1 MINYADYTFYTT
13 EYKGNLSIGLFNS
26 LIIKASREIDK
37 YVNRILTEDAVNNLS
52 FSDKWQLNYVA
63 CRLCDFINENGSRK
77 VTSISIDGVS
87 KSFKSET
94 EIQNEKKSI
103 INNLPLELTRY
114 LWFKI

>member
-37 YVNRILTEDAVNNLS
+37 YVNRILTEDVVNNLS
-52 FSDKWQLNYVA
+52 FNDKWQLNYVA
-63 CRLCDFINENGSRK
+63 CRLCDFINENGSR
-77 VTSISIDGVS
+77 IDGVS
-87 KSFKSET
+87 KAFKSET

-114 LWFKI
+114 L